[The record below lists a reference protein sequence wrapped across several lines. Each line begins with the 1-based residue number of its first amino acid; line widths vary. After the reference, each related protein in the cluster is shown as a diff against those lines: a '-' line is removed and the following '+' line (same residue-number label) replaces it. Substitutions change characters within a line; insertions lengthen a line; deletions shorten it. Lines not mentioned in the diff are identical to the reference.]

1 LLSNFVNWF
10 LKTGTIFNLLC
21 NACLASLLKINL
33 PATMTW
39 IYIIGS
45 IYILILL
52 AVCLRVIYET
62 RSATKTMAYL
72 LLIIFIPVIGI
83 VFYILFGVNYW
94 KIKLYNKKSTADKK
108 ILEKLKTEMA
118 AYNDAIVSPSE
129 LTDKDNRELAT
140 MLKQELKS
148 PLTRR
153 NSVKLL
159 INGEEKFPEVLEAL
173 RSAKHHI
180 HIEYYIYEQDEI
192 GEKIENILIEKAK
205 QGVQVRFIY
214 DDFGSPNIKKK
225 TEQKM
230 KDAGVEIYPFQKIMF
245 YLLANRLNYRNHRK
259 IIVIDGQTAFTGG
272 INVCDKYINNGS
284 NKLFWRDTHLRIDG
298 PGVFYL
304 QYLFLTDWNFCSGK
318 DLQAEKL
325 FFSTTS
331 HDKDDCFL
339 QVAASGPDSAQP
351 SVLFSLLQ
359 AIYLAK
365 KEILITTPYFIP
377 GDSILEALRIAALS
391 GLSVKL
397 LVPGEADSK
406 IVNAAS
412 MSYYEDLLCAGVDIY
427 LYQKGFVHA
436 KTIITDS
443 NLAIIGT
450 ANMDYRS
457 FELNFEVNVLVYDRE
472 LSEKLR
478 DVFFKDIEDAEKI
491 DRDEWCNRSAYK
503 QLPERIARL
512 FSNVL

>member
-1 LLSNFVNWF
+1 MNW
-10 LKTGTIFNLLC
+10 T
-21 NACLASLLKINL
+21 
-33 PATMTW
+33 
-39 IYIIGS
+39 YIVGS
-45 IYILILL
+45 IYILIVI

-72 LLIIFIPVIGI
+72 LLILFLPAVGI
-83 VFYILFGVNYW
+83 VFYLLFGINYW
-94 KIKLYNKKSTADKK
+94 KTKLYNTKSVEDEKMLKTLKKEMDIYMKETISPADLSVENNKELAVM
-108 ILEKLKTEMA
+108 LEK
-118 AYNDAIVSPSE
+118 E
-129 LTDKDNRELAT
+129 LR
-140 MLKQELKS
+140 S

-153 NSVKLL
+153 NKVKLL
-159 INGEEKFPEVLEAL
+159 LNGEEKFPEVLEAL
-173 RSAKHHI
+173 RNAKHHI
-180 HIEYYIYEQDEI
+180 HMEYYIYEQDKI
-192 GEKIENILIEKAK
+192 GEQIENILIQKAK
-205 QGVQVRFIY
+205 EGVQVRFIY

-225 TEQKM
+225 TEERMRK
-230 KDAGVEIYPFQKIMF
+230 AGIEIHPFQKVLF

-259 IIVIDGQTAFTGG
+259 IIVIDGQIGFTGG
-272 INVCDKYINNGS
+272 INVSDKYINS
-284 NKLFWRDTHLRIDG
+284 RSHKLFWRDTHLRIDG

-318 DLQAEKL
+318 KL
-325 FFSTTS
+325 EPDKLHFLPCTT
-331 HDKDDCFL
+331 HNDDCFL
-339 QVAASGPDSAQP
+339 QVAASGPDSEQP

-412 MSYYEDLLCAGVDIY
+412 KSYYKDLLCAGVDIY
-427 LYQKGFVHA
+427 MYQKGFVHA
-436 KTIITDS
+436 KTLVADG
-443 NLAIIGT
+443 NLSVIGT

-457 FELNFEVNVLVYDRE
+457 FELNFEVNVLLYDKE
-472 LSEKLR
+472 FSEKLR
-478 DVFFKDIEDAEKI
+478 SVFFKDLEEAEKI
-491 DRDEWCNRSAYK
+491 DADAWCKRPAYK

-512 FSNVL
+512 FSHVL